1 MIGHNSASE
10 NNINQ
15 QYAPFVT
22 PEKYSDLAGLSL
34 DAVKGMVKNG
44 KLPVIHRQQGRKGRI
59 FINMVALKA
68 YADELA
74 QDHQEWKAAI

>member
-1 MIGHNSASE
+1 MKTE
-10 NNINQ
+10 NINGQ
-15 QYAPFVT
+15 LFAPFVT

-44 KLPVIHRQQGRKGRI
+44 KLPVIHRSNGRKGRI
-59 FINMVALKA
+59 FINMVALKT

-74 QDHQEWKAAI
+74 QEHQNWKSAI